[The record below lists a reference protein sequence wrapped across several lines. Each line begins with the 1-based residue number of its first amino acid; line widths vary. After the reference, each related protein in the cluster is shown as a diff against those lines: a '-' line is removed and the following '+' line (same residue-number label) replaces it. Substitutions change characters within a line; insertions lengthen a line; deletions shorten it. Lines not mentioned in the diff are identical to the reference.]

1 MKLLK
6 AEKDNLL
13 LQKKRST
20 ENLPLLPGLPERS
33 GNRKV
38 HSLRNVLAAVI
49 YGLLLSETS
58 AP

>member
-13 LQKKRST
+13 LQKKKAQKTYRYYRDYQKEVAT
-20 ENLPLLPGLPERS
+20 ARFI
-33 GNRKV
+33 
-38 HSLRNVLAAVI
+38 HSEMSFAAVI

>member
-13 LQKKRST
+13 LQKKKHRKLT
-20 ENLPLLPGLPERS
+20 ATTGIT
-33 GNRKV
+33 KV